1 MTINQPRISTMY
13 KNLDDMYKNLDSVS
27 NANRAFIPVVKAFRK
42 LHACSNPE
50 ELLASVEEIV
60 HKISALPQNSQTDV
74 AEKKLAN
81 QLLITLMTA
90 EMSRLQY
97 ESTLTTATLGRKQ

>member
-27 NANRAFIPVVKAFRK
+27 NANQAFIPVVKAFRK

-50 ELLASVEEIV
+50 ELLASVEEIT

-74 AEKKLAN
+74 IEKKLAFD
-81 QLLITLMTA
+81 LLITLMTA